1 MSDSG
6 WAVVNEYEAHQLAG
20 DSEDEKRILKAEAR
34 ASKKIRESR
43 LKRSAKRF
51 RFTTSTAT
59 STAPVTNFNPSWSQ
73 GTRFNTTWNPTSQG
87 KKPEVCYSCGRPG
100 HWWSECYANNQRVQ
114 SAAEMSDKTGGNKLS
129 TCICSHDMSFTKTL
143 KLHSTKVDDVI
154 MLNSKVDRNIYE
166 LSIKNISKENISKSP
181 QNQSDS
187 YETKITKY
195 SDVSSIPTIGQAGCL
210 KQSHSVLSPVGRLKA
225 SLQTWNN
232 CKTNS
237 HILDVIKIGY
247 KLPLSVI
254 PNAAFHRNN
263 ASTRNQQ
270 SFVKSEVKK
279 LLTLG
284 CISKVNYIPFVVN
297 PITVASNNT
306 QKLRMVLDCRHIN
319 PFLHTFTFRTEDSLT
334 ARYVQKRWSRHTIWL
349 KVGIP
354 PHRNIPRSQKVFGI

>member
-1 MSDSG
+1 MIETNNKETTYSLKRAHEGIDDAVDLLEHRNKLIKLADMSDSG
-6 WAVVNEYEAHQLAG
+6 WAVVNEYEAHQLAD

-59 STAPVTNFNPSWSQ
+59 STAPVTNLNPSWSQ
-73 GTRFNTTWNPTSQG
+73 GTRFNTAWNPTSQG
-87 KKPEVCYSCGRPG
+87 KKPGVCYSCGRPG
-100 HWWSECYANNQRVQ
+100 HWRSECYANNQRVQ
-114 SAAEMSDKTGGNKLS
+114 SATEMSDKTGGNKLS

-181 QNQSDS
+181 QNQS
-187 YETKITKY
+187 
-195 SDVSSIPTIGQAGCL
+195 PTIGQAGCL

-263 ASTRNQQ
+263 ASTMKQQ
-270 SFVKSEVKK
+270 
-279 LLTLG
+279 
-284 CISKVNYIPFVVN
+284 
-297 PITVASNNT
+297 
-306 QKLRMVLDCRHIN
+306 VL
-319 PFLHTFTFRTEDSLT
+319 
-334 ARYVQKRWSRHTIWL
+334 
-349 KVGIP
+349 
-354 PHRNIPRSQKVFGI
+354 